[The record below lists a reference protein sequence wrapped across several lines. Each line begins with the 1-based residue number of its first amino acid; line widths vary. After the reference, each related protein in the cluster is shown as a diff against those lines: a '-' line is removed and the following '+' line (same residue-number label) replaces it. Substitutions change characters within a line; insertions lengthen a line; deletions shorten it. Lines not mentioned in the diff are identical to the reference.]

1 MLSILSSRQPYVQV
15 ETHPRHIADVIEVLT
30 SSQSCTMFSCCFLL
44 LPPVPLLLSLPA
56 TFLQPTSHLPFSI
69 SRASFS
75 VLSLSWPSS
84 FHQSTSKS
92 YLISTFLCWNP
103 FYFLRLPQQSQRWHG
118 RTSPTV
124 P

>member
-56 TFLQPTSHLPFSI
+56 TFLQLGLTSLSMRQLVQLLIFHSPSPELPFLFSPYLGHLPFI
-69 SRASFS
+69 NQ
-75 VLSLSWPSS
+75 LP
-84 FHQSTSKS
+84 
-92 YLISTFLCWNP
+92 NP
-103 FYFLRLPQQSQRWHG
+103 I
-118 RTSPTV
+118 
-124 P
+124 